1 MKVKENHGVQGVPCT
16 GPPREWGSQ
25 GEEGVQEALPQA
37 RLGKLLAAQ
46 PGEDTRVTVWG
57 VQSPFSGWS

>member
-1 MKVKENHGVQGVPCT
+1 MGFRGYLVL
-16 GPPREWGSQ
+16 GPPGEWGSQ

-46 PGEDTRVTVWG
+46 PGEDTHVTVWG